1 MLERLHGLT
10 RAGVPGAVL
19 VKADYSGKIV
29 DGVGEFDA
37 VFSAYCF
44 TDETIALTVPLDGV
58 QLTGD
63 VLLDGSAVQA
73 AALPA
78 PQAGFTIPVKGRSKS
93 GEPPH
98 RLELH
103 FRTPVTGTT
112 HERNIQFTAP
122 RLAQSHLLLR
132 LPKGSAY
139 IQALVKYGVQKRAD
153 DGDPYSLDVELGRIA
168 APLHLRWVP
177 EDPNGGSARRPE
189 VRLQEAYLW
198 DLRLP
203 SSSLTAFLS
212 YTISPEGTPSLSVK
226 VPAALDVLTVA
237 ARRSHDSTPLR
248 LRNWTVV
255 GAGSARTLKM
265 EFGYPISGN
274 IEILLEMAPRS
285 PWPASFVL
293 PLPAPI
299 LPPSPRTGKP
309 SRPTASFLAYR
320 TDGLEV
326 DRVNAVGITGIRP
339 EEFAPFWPRASWSD
353 IQSPAYAATILRDDE
368 NHPPILGLK
377 VRPSSPVAHANLDVE
392 VHVGER
398 QADVLASAVLTRAR
412 RACPSCSG
420 KYARRSRSP

>member
-1 MLERLHGLT
+1 MP
-10 RAGVPGAVL
+10 APGAVL

-177 EDPNGGSARRPE
+177 GGSERRISAPAGSTAARS
-189 VRLQEAYLW
+189 VSLG
-198 DLRLP
+198 
-203 SSSLTAFLS
+203 SSFAIQQPDGFSVLHHFPGRDAFAER
-212 YTISPEGTPSLSVK
+212 EGAGGPGRANGRG
-226 VPAALDVLTVA
+226 AALSRFHSA
-237 ARRSHDSTPLR
+237 ST
-248 LRNWTVV
+248 
-255 GAGSARTLKM
+255 A
-265 EFGYPISGN
+265 
-274 IEILLEMAPRS
+274 
-285 PWPASFVL
+285 
-293 PLPAPI
+293 
-299 LPPSPRTGKP
+299 
-309 SRPTASFLAYR
+309 
-320 TDGLEV
+320 
-326 DRVNAVGITGIRP
+326 
-339 EEFAPFWPRASWSD
+339 
-353 IQSPAYAATILRDDE
+353 
-368 NHPPILGLK
+368 
-377 VRPSSPVAHANLDVE
+377 
-392 VHVGER
+392 
-398 QADVLASAVLTRAR
+398 
-412 RACPSCSG
+412 
-420 KYARRSRSP
+420 